1 MSSTNTGDDAID
13 APLDLTFGLNA
24 QSASPVF
31 TVLPP
36 ELRAEIF
43 SLALAS
49 FPDTSSPYQ
58 FGSYW
63 YRPGY
68 TAPKRA
74 DLSLLLTCKSI
85 YQEAKDLVWQ
95 KGGGNDDEA
104 FWWGSDKRRPLEYG
118 GREGSLY
125 SDPSLYYDHDDMWG
139 DGDPS
144 ADDSNDELDEY
155 GDLEDHDSEDG
166 PTWQV
171 DDDVVEEDL
180 DEDLENDGLEDEPI
194 WGMPDDESAEELDE
208 GFGQDDLEDEELGD
222 GFMENDDFS
231 GEIDYE
237 PGEESDEEPEH
248 EDYGDEY
255 PSDEEPEPE
264 YYEYEY
270 PSDDNYDVSVEE
282 SYGDFGYGE
291 SDNEGGAALQEEEE
305 PHNAVPL
312 SREDHVDHFL
322 NHSLANVKEWHS
334 DRPLQSE
341 RQKAFKSNQW
351 SRIRSI
357 HIFPQMYAFS
367 SKAFTRTFI
376 QAEGLR
382 PRTVK
387 VTIRYT
393 DWWNWES
400 KAALDLV
407 SIIPELDAY
416 YFPES
421 VDTFIIELE
430 TAEHKKKELE
440 GMVKQVVEGKQT
452 WRWKRL
458 DDEHLEFDE
467 DVGEKFAHHP
477 KGDTMKYIV
486 KVLTFT
492 AKPTQVE
499 WDGTPFDRALA
510 IKDYEASL
518 KPS

>member
-13 APLDLTFGLNA
+13 APLDLTVGLNA
-24 QSASPVF
+24 QSASPLF
-31 TVLPP
+31 TVFPP

-49 FPDTSSPYQ
+49 FPDTSSPYA

-95 KGGGNDDEA
+95 KGGGNDEEA
-104 FWWGSDKRRPLEYG
+104 FWWGSDKRRPL
-118 GREGSLY
+118 
-125 SDPSLYYDHDDMWG
+125 DLYYDHDDMWG

-155 GDLEDHDSEDG
+155 GDVDDFYDPELYAGWDDGDLSADDSNGELEDHDSEDG
-166 PTWQV
+166 PTWEV

-208 GFGQDDLEDEELGD
+208 GFGQDDLEDDELGD
-222 GFMENDDFS
+222 GFMENDNFS

-237 PGEESDEEPEH
+237 PGEEPDEELEH

-264 YYEYEY
+264 DYEDEY
-270 PSDDNYDVSVEE
+270 PSDENYDVS
-282 SYGDFGYGE
+282 
-291 SDNEGGAALQEEEE
+291 
-305 PHNAVPL
+305 
-312 SREDHVDHFL
+312 
-322 NHSLANVKEWHS
+322 EWHS

-341 RQKAFKSNQW
+341 RQKAFKSAQW

-367 SKAFTRTFI
+367 SKAFIRTFI
-376 QAEGLR
+376 QAESLR

-421 VDTFIIELE
+421 VYTFIIELE

-440 GMVKQVVEGKQT
+440 GMVKQVIEGKQT

-458 DDEHLEFDE
+458 DNEHLEFDE
-467 DVGEKFAHHP
+467 DVGVKEWDWMGTTTFDWEKFAHHP

-492 AKPTQVE
+492 AKPTQLE

-518 KPS
+518 EPN